1 MDTDYDEVSVEE
13 TLSRHRQIL
22 DRFCKDKKL
31 NVVEVLEEVVSGE
44 SLAARPQMMRLLD
57 LVSTGMYAGVV
68 CMDIERLSRG
78 SSMEAGYIMQIFQTN
93 YCKIITPGK
102 TYDLQNESDEQFT
115 DMKFMFSRYELKT
128 INKRLV
134 RGRNQSASE
143 GKFMGSMAPYGY
155 RPYKLPG
162 VKGNSLR
169 IEPEEA
175 KVVQMIYDMYGK
187 QGLGYNAIAYALND
201 MHIPARKGEWS
212 QTSIVNI
219 LTNEVYLGK
228 IRWRREPVKKV
239 VKDGF
244 LAKTRILNDD
254 YELYD
259 GMHEPIITEEQWE
272 MAKAV
277 KKKKGHH
284 STHTTKEL
292 KNPFAGILFCEKCGA
307 ALKRNVPGKNQ
318 GTAPW
323 FRCPTRGC
331 DCRIV
336 KCHTV
341 EEAIRDAM
349 EDWLDEYII
358 QLNSESKPKVDP
370 IATALEA
377 VQAQLAGLQQQQ
389 DSLCDYLEKGVY
401 TVDMFTKR
409 NATLA
414 REIKKLQESEAELMR
429 KKESGSQASQAAVE
443 IIPTA
448 QHILDNYDVLTI
460 AEKNRLWKLVLKK
473 ATVYRTPD
481 GELSVHI
488 YPKLPK

>member
-1 MDTDYDEVSVEE
+1 MLSLYERNPAYQSTDKRDFSFEF
-13 TLSRHRQIL
+13 LSQ
-22 DRFCKDKKL
+22 
-31 NVVEVLEEVVSGE
+31 LE
-44 SLAARPQMMRLLD
+44 
-57 LVSTGMYAGVV
+57 
-68 CMDIERLSRG
+68 
-78 SSMEAGYIMQIFQTN
+78 
-93 YCKIITPGK
+93 
-102 TYDLQNESDEQFT
+102 
-115 DMKFMFSRYELKT
+115 
-128 INKRLV
+128 
-134 RGRNQSASE
+134 
-143 GKFMGSMAPYGY
+143 PYGY
-155 RPYKLPG
+155 RAYKLPG

-187 QGLGYNAIAYALND
+187 QGMGYNGIAYALND
-201 MHIPARKGEWS
+201 IHIPARKGQWS

-239 VKDGF
+239 DRDGF

-284 STHTTKEL
+284 STHATKEL

-323 FRCPTRGC
+323 FRCPSRGC

-349 EDWLDEYII
+349 EDWLDAYII
-358 QLNSESKPKVDP
+358 QLNSESKSKVDP

-377 VQAQLAGLQQQQ
+377 VQAQLTGLQQQQ
-389 DSLCDYLEKGVY
+389 DALCDYLEKGVY
-401 TVDMFTKR
+401 TIDMFTKR
-409 NATLA
+409 NATLS

-429 KKESGSQASQAAVE
+429 KKESGSQANQAAME
-443 IIPTA
+443 IIPTT

-473 ATVYRTPD
+473 ATVYRTPE

-488 YPKLPK
+488 YPKIPK